1 MTFRDQVEKV
11 PQEAKTVR
19 RNATIGLQPFV
30 TISDTEGSA
39 VSKALPHEAD
49 EQTDVIVGLVVLV
62 AISAAIG
69 VAIMGGA
76 LLCARFFVWF
86 CS

>member
-1 MTFRDQVEKV
+1 MTLRDQVEKV

-39 VSKALPHEAD
+39 V
-49 EQTDVIVGLVVLV
+49 
-62 AISAAIG
+62 
-69 VAIMGGA
+69 AIMGGA